1 MSRIIRASQFTAL
14 GAALLWSASA
24 SAGNDPKG
32 VWFDQDGRGAVE
44 IKDCEKGSG
53 LCGFVVHVKDKKN
66 EDRCGTQILGNV
78 TSNGGGWIYSPARGK
93 KYTVRLTRLSDDK
106 LRVVGNASSS
116 FFSKTFTWSR
126 APDDVQLCGQYA
138 AAKSNTSASKAEPA
152 VRDEPAAGRSI
163 ERDVVRRADR
173 DIIEA
178 PQRYNR
184 NSSTAAQEEAELER
198 NASTHDNNNA
208 DKDGSASKAVEGE
221 TNGVKEYGAVP
232 EGDHV
237 DDKPIENDVTQVID
251 ELVDRASE
259 YTGKMKRKCKF
270 HIPYVD
276 KVIMIPCK
284 D

>member
-78 TSNGGGWIYSPARGK
+78 TSDGGGWIYSPSRGK

-138 AAKSNTSASKAEPA
+138 AAKGNATVSKSEPA
-152 VRDEPAAGRSI
+152 VREEPAAGRNI

-178 PQRYNR
+178 PQHSSR
-184 NSSTAAQEEAELER
+184 NSSTAAKEEAELER
-198 NASTHDNNNA
+198 NATTPENNSEN
-208 DKDGSASKAVEGE
+208 KDGYASKDTGE
-221 TNGVKEYGAVP
+221 ETKGSNEYGAVP
-232 EGDHV
+232 EGEHV
-237 DDKPIENDVTQVID
+237 DEKPIENEVTQVID
-251 ELVDRASE
+251 ELVERASE

-270 HIPYVD
+270 HIPYVE